1 MIKWTHKRNISVFG
15 HTLNAAVKE
24 AWAPGHKMEKYLD
37 DFKVSRFR
45 CN

>member
-1 MIKWTHKRNISVFG
+1 MDTQEEYLSVWPHAQCCRQG
-15 HTLNAAVKE
+15 GLG
-24 AWAPGHKMEKYLD
+24 APGHKMEKYLD